1 MNKEREGG
9 QTGRQAGTG
18 TETQRKRHAHAHA
31 HAPTHR
37 Q

>member
-18 TETQRKRHAHAHA
+18 TETQRQRHAHAHA